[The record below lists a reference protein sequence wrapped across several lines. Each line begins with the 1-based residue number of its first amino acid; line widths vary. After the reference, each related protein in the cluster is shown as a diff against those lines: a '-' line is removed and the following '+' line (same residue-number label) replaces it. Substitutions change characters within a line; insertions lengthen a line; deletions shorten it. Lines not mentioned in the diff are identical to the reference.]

1 MNGQEYL
8 NRISKETAPVKK
20 PKKNIF
26 QSKFFVVGAVGVIL
40 LVLIMIVGAILSSGG
55 DDQSR
60 TFALKLHL
68 SGTMEVMGN
77 YQTKVKS
84 SDLRS
89 NGSSF
94 YSVLSTTDTNL
105 TNYITEK
112 YDYSEKKVDKK
123 LQSEADAER
132 EELDNTL
139 FEAKINGILDRIYAH
154 KMAFEVSK
162 FMSEAEKI
170 ARTTKN
176 ETLKELMNSLYGNLM
191 PLYERFDEFSQGK

>member
-8 NRISKETAPVKK
+8 NQISKETAPVKK
-20 PKKNIF
+20 PKKSIF
-26 QSKFFVVGAVGVIL
+26 QSKFFVVGVVGLIL
-40 LVLIMIVGAILSSGG
+40 FVLIMIVGAIVNSGG

-68 SGTMEVMGN
+68 TGTMEVMDD
-77 YQTKVKS
+77 YQKNIKS

-89 NGSSF
+89 NGSSL
-94 YSVLSTTDTNL
+94 YSVLSTADTNL

-112 YDYSEKKVDKK
+112 YNYSEKKVDKN
-123 LQSEADAER
+123 LQLEADTEQ

-139 FEAKINGILDRIYAH
+139 FEAKINGNLDRIYAH
-154 KMAFEVSK
+154 KMAYEVSK

-170 ARTTKN
+170 IKTTKN
-176 ETLKELMNSLYGNLM
+176 ETLKEMMTSLYNNLS
-191 PLYERFDEFSQGK
+191 PLYDRFDEFSQGK